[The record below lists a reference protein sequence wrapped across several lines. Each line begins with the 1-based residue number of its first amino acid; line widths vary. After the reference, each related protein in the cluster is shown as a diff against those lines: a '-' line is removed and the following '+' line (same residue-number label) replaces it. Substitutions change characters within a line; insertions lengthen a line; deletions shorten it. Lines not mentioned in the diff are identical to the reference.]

1 MKRHEPIK
9 KWHVAITS
17 RKLIDTTGNQLNY
30 DTWDTKKKKRKK
42 KIPINDPFLWTT
54 PMDEG
59 ATDGVPKV
67 CLTSSIKGHSWEGNE
82 EIRRKEHAH
91 PQYVRPSL
99 IKDGWAYWFQ
109 AWTELVLSYVVRP
122 WLRMDEH
129 IEFSLNMLLDQSVRN
144 NL

>member
-59 ATDGVPKV
+59 AIDGVSKV
-67 CLTSSIKGHSWEGNE
+67 CLASSIKGRSWEGNK
-82 EIRRKEHAH
+82 EIGRKEHAH
-91 PQYVRPSL
+91 PQYVCPSL
-99 IKDGWAYWFQ
+99 IKDGWAYWFHP
-109 AWTELVLSYVVRP
+109 WIILVLSYIIRP
-122 WLRMDEH
+122 WSRTDEY
-129 IEFSLNMLLDQSVRN
+129 IEFSTSMLLAQSARN
-144 NL
+144 KL